1 MVAEPE
7 PGRILTESDT
17 NSSAITTFTVSPQ
30 DAASL
35 VRISTSWDGSGG
47 ISGLF
52 ERTFAPRVLRAI
64 YADELKRLD
73 GYAREHRP
81 A

>member
-1 MVAEPE
+1 MAPA
-7 PGRILTESDT
+7 GSADF
-17 NSSAITTFTVSPQ
+17 SSGPS
-30 DAASL
+30 
-35 VRISTSWDGSGG
+35 RRG
-47 ISGLF
+47 
-52 ERTFAPRVLRAI
+52 VLRAI